1 MEIEIKGHSGCQ
13 IDVVNED
20 GQLYVYKSTAD
31 SGYLQR
37 LALQARKQQTAAGVE
52 YQHIRVPKVYELQEN
67 AGTTIIKMQYVYSKN
82 FIEFFEQ
89 AGFEQVDYLI
99 GALEYFVEHEI
110 SKCQFQKVSP
120 TVFQD
125 KFAEIKGRCL
135 SNPLYEGNEDI
146 LSILYHSEQIFNSLS
161 ELTMP
166 VGICH
171 GDLTF
176 SNILF
181 NGNNYYLIDFL
192 DSFIETPL
200 QDIVKIRQDTKFR
213 WSQLMYTK
221 PYDATRLRIVCDK
234 IDREIDQYFTR
245 KYQWYTD
252 NYRVMQ
258 LMNILRI
265 LPYAKEQKII
275 DYLKNVLKEIL
286 DEVDGLKDSSNSNG
300 LKKEYTDSL
309 RADYGIPS
317 SARLNSDENKQCSK
331 NSRSEEEP
339 SCEQRSLIMPIAANK
354 PEYATHLPRV
364 FLIAEDGIMHCIRA
378 LKSLDL
384 TRFDH
389 IYITILRHLDQQY
402 ALTERLLLQFRIN
415 GITNA
420 EIVVLDEPTRS
431 QPETIYQTILQ
442 KHIHGSIFIK
452 DADCSFTGED
462 TPGNAI
468 AIHPLEQLDW
478 VNPKNKSYVSV
489 DDMYYITNIIEK
501 RIVSHLFTAGGYSF
515 ESADAYCRYYLQF
528 QQPGLYLSHI
538 VYAMLLEGHMF
549 RPILTKSYEDFE
561 FHF

>member
-1 MEIEIKGHSGCQ
+1 MEIEVKGHSGCQ
-13 IDVVNED
+13 IDVVSEES
-20 GQLYVYKSTAD
+20 GIYVYKSTAD
-31 SGYLQR
+31 PKYLKR
-37 LALQARKQQTAAGVE
+37 LALQAKKQRAAAEDE
-52 YQHIRVPKVYELQEN
+52 YQHIRVPQIFELQEN
-67 AGTTIIKMQYVYSKN
+67 ADTTIIKMQYVYSKN

-110 SKCQFQKVSP
+110 SKCELQKVAP
-120 TVFQD
+120 KIFQD
-125 KFAEIKGRCL
+125 KFAEIKGKCL
-135 SNPLYEGNEDI
+135 TNPLYEGNEEI
-146 LSILYHSEQIFNSLS
+146 LSILNRSEQVFNSLP

-166 VGICH
+166 IGICH

-200 QDIVKIRQDTKFR
+200 QDIVKIRQDTQFR

-234 IDREIDQYFTR
+234 IDHEIHQYFTR
-245 KYQWYTD
+245 KYQWYSD
-252 NYRVMQ
+252 NYSVVQ

-265 LPYAKEQKII
+265 LPYAKEEKVVQ
-275 DYLKNVLKEIL
+275 YLVDVLNQLLDGIEKGEVRKEKGFL
-286 DEVDGLKDSSNSNG
+286 VSETNPSPSALLSS
-300 LKKEYTDSL
+300 
-309 RADYGIPS
+309 PS
-317 SARLNSDENKQCSK
+317 E
-331 NSRSEEEP
+331 
-339 SCEQRSLIMPIAANK
+339 RSLIMPIAANK
-354 PEYATHLPRV
+354 PEYATRIPRV
-364 FLIAEDGIMHCIRA
+364 FLIAEDGVMHCIRA

-384 TRFDH
+384 SKFDH

-402 ALTERLLLQFRIN
+402 ALTERMQLQFRIN

-431 QPETIYQTILQ
+431 EPETIYQTIRQ
-442 KHIHGSIFIK
+442 KHIQGPIFIK

-462 TPGNAI
+462 TTGNAI

-501 RIVSHLFTAGGYSF
+501 RIVSHYFTAGGYSF
-515 ESADAYCRYYLQF
+515 ESAATYCHYYERLQE
-528 QQPGLYLSHI
+528 QQGLYLSHI
-538 VYAMLLEGHMF
+538 IYSMLLEGHTF
-549 RPILTKSYEDFE
+549 RPVLTKEYEDFE
-561 FHF
+561 FRF

>member
-1 MEIEIKGHSGCQ
+1 MEIEVKGHSGCQ
-13 IDVVNED
+13 IDVVSEES
-20 GQLYVYKSTAD
+20 GIYVYKSTAD
-31 SGYLQR
+31 PKYLKR
-37 LALQARKQQTAAGVE
+37 LALQAKKQRAAAEDE
-52 YQHIRVPKVYELQEN
+52 YQHIRVPKIFELQEN
-67 AGTTIIKMQYVYSKN
+67 ADTTIVKMQYIYSKN

-110 SKCQFQKVSP
+110 SKCELQKVTP
-120 TVFQD
+120 KIFQD
-125 KFAEIKGRCL
+125 KFAEIKGKCL
-135 SNPLYEGNEDI
+135 TNPLYEGNEEI
-146 LSILYHSEQIFNSLS
+146 LSILCRSEQVFNSLS

-166 VGICH
+166 IGICH

-200 QDIVKIRQDTKFR
+200 QDIVKIRQDTQFR

-234 IDREIDQYFTR
+234 IDHEIHQYFTR
-245 KYQWYTD
+245 KYQWYSD
-252 NYRVMQ
+252 NYPVMQ

-265 LPYAKEQKII
+265 LPYAKEGKVIS
-275 DYLKNVLKEIL
+275 YLINVLNDIL
-286 DEVDGLKDSSNSNG
+286 ADINQNAKFTGNSRTIN
-300 LKKEYTDSL
+300 D
-309 RADYGIPS
+309 
-317 SARLNSDENKQCSK
+317 
-331 NSRSEEEP
+331 NSRSEEKLLS
-339 SCEQRSLIMPIAANK
+339 SCEQRTLIMPIAANK
-354 PEYATHLPRV
+354 PEYATRIPRV

-384 TRFDH
+384 NKFDH

-462 TPGNAI
+462 TADNAI

-501 RIVSHLFTAGGYSF
+501 RIVSHYFTAGGYSF
-515 ESADAYCRYYLQF
+515 DSAATYCQYYERLQ
-528 QQPGLYLSHI
+528 QQQGLYLSHI
-538 VYAMLLEGHMF
+538 IYAMLLEGHTF
-549 RPILTKSYEDFE
+549 RPVLTKEYEDFE
-561 FHF
+561 SNF

>member
-1 MEIEIKGHSGCQ
+1 MEIEVKGHSGCQ

-20 GQLYVYKSTAD
+20 GQIYVYKSTTD
-31 SGYLQR
+31 PKYLQR
-37 LALQARKQQTAAGVE
+37 LALQACKQQAAASVE

-67 AGTTIIKMQYVYSKN
+67 ADTTIIKMQYVYSKN

-99 GALEYFVEHEI
+99 GALENFIEHEI
-110 SKCQFQKVSP
+110 SKCELQRVSP
-120 TVFQD
+120 KIFKD
-125 KFAEIKGRCL
+125 KFAEIKGKCL
-135 SNPLYEGNEDI
+135 TNPLYEGNEDI
-146 LSILYHSEQIFNSLS
+146 LNILNRSEQIFNLLS
-161 ELTMP
+161 ELIIP

-200 QDIVKIRQDTKFR
+200 QDIVKIRQDTQFR

-234 IDREIDQYFTR
+234 IDNEIHQYFTR
-245 KYQWYTD
+245 KYQWYSD
-252 NYRVMQ
+252 NYPVMQ

-265 LPYAKEQKII
+265 LPYAKEQKVVQ
-275 DYLKNVLKEIL
+275 YLEDVLEQLLDSIEKGEERKEK
-286 DEVDGLKDSSNSNG
+286 GLSTLESN
-300 LKKEYTDSL
+300 
-309 RADYGIPS
+309 PS
-317 SARLNSDENKQCSK
+317 PSTLLPSP
-331 NSRSEEEP
+331 SE
-339 SCEQRSLIMPIAANK
+339 RMLIMPIAADK
-354 PEYATHLPRV
+354 SEYKFRIPRV
-364 FLIAEDGIMHCIRA
+364 FLIAEDGVMHCIRA

-384 TRFDH
+384 TKFDH

-420 EIVVLDEPTRS
+420 EIVVLDDSTRS
-431 QPETIYQTILQ
+431 QPETIYQTILL

-462 TPGNAI
+462 TTGNAI

-501 RIVSHLFTAGGYSF
+501 RIVSHYFTAGGYNF
-515 ESADAYCRYYLQF
+515 ESADTYCRYYERLQ
-528 QQPGLYLSHI
+528 QQQGLYLSHI
-538 VYAMLLEGHMF
+538 IYAMLLEGHTF
-549 RPILTKSYEDFE
+549 RPVLTKEYEDFE
-561 FHF
+561 FRF

>member
-1 MEIEIKGHSGCQ
+1 MEIEVKGHSGCQ
-13 IDVVNED
+13 IDVVSED
-20 GQLYVYKSTAD
+20 SGIYVYKSTAAPK
-31 SGYLQR
+31 YLRR
-37 LALQARKQQTAAGVE
+37 LALQAKKQRAAAEDE
-52 YQHIRVPKVYELQEN
+52 YQHIRVPQIFELQEN
-67 AGTTIIKMQYVYSKN
+67 ADTTIIKMQYVYSKN

-110 SKCQFQKVSP
+110 SKCELQKVAP
-120 TVFQD
+120 KIFQD
-125 KFAEIKGRCL
+125 KFAEIKGKCL
-135 SNPLYEGNEDI
+135 TNPLYEGNEVI
-146 LSILYHSEQIFNSLS
+146 LSILNRSEQVFNSLS

-166 VGICH
+166 IGICH

-200 QDIVKIRQDTKFR
+200 QDLVKIRQDTQFR

-234 IDREIDQYFTR
+234 IDHEIHQYFTR
-245 KYQWYTD
+245 KYQWYSD
-252 NYRVMQ
+252 NYSVVQ

-265 LPYAKEQKII
+265 LPYAHEQKVIS
-275 DYLKNVLKEIL
+275 YLTNVLNSIL
-286 DEVDGLKDSSNSNG
+286 DGINDKTNSAEN
-300 LKKEYTDSL
+300 LCAVHAISC
-309 RADYGIPS
+309 
-317 SARLNSDENKQCSK
+317 SDDQCAS
-331 NSRSEEEP
+331 
-339 SCEQRSLIMPIAANK
+339 SCEARSLIMPIAANK
-354 PEYATHLPRV
+354 PEYATRIPRV
-364 FLIAEDGIMHCIRA
+364 FLIAEDGVMHCIRA

-384 TRFDH
+384 SRFNH

-402 ALTERLLLQFRIN
+402 ALTERLQLQFRIN

-431 QPETIYQTILQ
+431 EPETIYQTIRQ
-442 KHIHGSIFIK
+442 KHIQGPIFIK

-462 TPGNAI
+462 TTGNAI

-478 VNPKNKSYVSV
+478 VNPKNKSYVAV

-501 RIVSHLFTAGGYSF
+501 RIVSHYFTAGGYSF
-515 ESADAYCRYYLQF
+515 SSAATYCHYYERLQE
-528 QQPGLYLSHI
+528 QQGLYLSHI
-538 VYAMLLEGHMF
+538 IYSMLLEGHTF
-549 RPILTKSYEDFE
+549 RPVLTKEYEDFE
-561 FHF
+561 FRF

>member
-1 MEIEIKGHSGCQ
+1 MEIEVKGHSGCQ
-13 IDVVNED
+13 IDVVSEES
-20 GQLYVYKSTAD
+20 GIYVYKSTAD
-31 SGYLQR
+31 PKYLRR
-37 LALQARKQQTAAGVE
+37 LALQAKKQRAAAEDE
-52 YQHIRVPKVYELQEN
+52 YQHIRVPQIFELQEN
-67 AGTTIIKMQYVYSKN
+67 ADTTIIKMQYVYSKN

-110 SKCQFQKVSP
+110 SKCELQKVAP
-120 TVFQD
+120 KIFQD
-125 KFAEIKGRCL
+125 KFAEIKGKCL
-135 SNPLYEGNEDI
+135 TNPLYEGNEEI
-146 LSILYHSEQIFNSLS
+146 LSILNRSEQVFNSLS

-166 VGICH
+166 IGICH

-200 QDIVKIRQDTKFR
+200 QDIVKIRQDTQFR

-234 IDREIDQYFTR
+234 IDHEIHQYFTR
-245 KYQWYTD
+245 KYQWYSD
-252 NYRVMQ
+252 NYSVVQ

-265 LPYAKEQKII
+265 LPYAKEEKVVQ
-275 DYLKNVLKEIL
+275 YLVDVLNQLLDGIEKGEVRKEKGIL
-286 DEVDGLKDSSNSNG
+286 ASGTNPSPSALLSS
-300 LKKEYTDSL
+300 
-309 RADYGIPS
+309 PS
-317 SARLNSDENKQCSK
+317 E
-331 NSRSEEEP
+331 
-339 SCEQRSLIMPIAANK
+339 RSLIMPIAANK
-354 PEYATHLPRV
+354 PEYSTRIPRV
-364 FLIAEDGIMHCIRA
+364 FLIAEDGVMHCIRA

-384 TRFDH
+384 SKFDH
-389 IYITILRHLDQQY
+389 IYITILRHLDEQY
-402 ALTERLLLQFRIN
+402 ALTERLQLQFRIN

-431 QPETIYQTILQ
+431 EPETIYQTILQ
-442 KHIHGSIFIK
+442 KHIQGPIFIK

-462 TPGNAI
+462 TTGNAI

-478 VNPKNKSYVSV
+478 VNPKNKSYVAV

-501 RIVSHLFTAGGYSF
+501 RIVSHYFTAGGYSF
-515 ESADAYCRYYLQF
+515 QNAAIYCRYYERLQ

-538 VYAMLLEGHMF
+538 IYAMLLEGHTF
-549 RPILTKSYEDFE
+549 RPVLTKEYEDFDR
-561 FHF
+561 

>member
-1 MEIEIKGHSGCQ
+1 MEIQVKGHSGCQ
-13 IDVVNED
+13 IDVVSED
-20 GQLYVYKSTAD
+20 SGIYVYKSTVD
-31 SGYLQR
+31 PKYLRR
-37 LALQARKQQTAAGVE
+37 LALQAKKQRAAAEDE
-52 YQHIRVPKVYELQEN
+52 YQHIRVPQIFELQEN
-67 AGTTIIKMQYVYSKN
+67 ADTTIVKMQYVYSKN

-110 SKCQFQKVSP
+110 SKCELQKVAP
-120 TVFQD
+120 KIFQD
-125 KFAEIKGRCL
+125 KFAEIKGKCL
-135 SNPLYEGNEDI
+135 TNPLYEGNEVI
-146 LSILYHSEQIFNSLS
+146 LSILNRSEQVFNSLS

-166 VGICH
+166 IGICH

-200 QDIVKIRQDTKFR
+200 QDIVKIRQDTQFR

-221 PYDATRLRIVCDK
+221 PYDATRLLIVCDK
-234 IDREIDQYFTR
+234 IDHEIHQYFTR
-245 KYQWYTD
+245 KYQWYSD
-252 NYRVMQ
+252 NYSVVQ

-265 LPYAKEQKII
+265 LPYAKEEKVVQ
-275 DYLKNVLKEIL
+275 YLVDVLNQLLDGIEKGEVRKEKGIL
-286 DEVDGLKDSSNSNG
+286 ASETNPSPSALLSS
-300 LKKEYTDSL
+300 
-309 RADYGIPS
+309 PS
-317 SARLNSDENKQCSK
+317 E
-331 NSRSEEEP
+331 
-339 SCEQRSLIMPIAANK
+339 RSLIMPIAANK
-354 PEYATHLPRV
+354 PEYATRIPRV
-364 FLIAEDGIMHCIRA
+364 FLIAEDGVMHCIRA

-384 TRFDH
+384 SKFDH

-402 ALTERLLLQFRIN
+402 ALTERLQLQFRIN

-431 QPETIYQTILQ
+431 EPETIYQTIRQ
-442 KHIHGSIFIK
+442 KHIQGPIFIK

-462 TPGNAI
+462 TTGNAI

-501 RIVSHLFTAGGYSF
+501 RIVSHYFTAGGYSF
-515 ESADAYCRYYLQF
+515 ESAATYCHYYERLQE
-528 QQPGLYLSHI
+528 QQGLYLSHI
-538 VYAMLLEGHMF
+538 IYSMLLEGHTF
-549 RPILTKSYEDFE
+549 RPVLTKEYEDFE
-561 FHF
+561 FRF